1 MRRYPKE
8 GGQFAIIWADL
19 LYEDSVPATGKLLFG
34 EIYRRSD
41 AQGWCTASNKD
52 FMDLLG
58 CSESTVRN
66 LLRSLED
73 VGQIRVETEPKRDG
87 SGGTERRIFCGR
99 KLAPPEPDRVPA
111 ENCGYPGGTRKNL
124 RGVPAENCR
133 SVMYINNSASNSP
146 LYPPKGDGA
155 GKKRRSKSTPDW
167 KPERFEKFWEF
178 YRTHARDEDRAG
190 AVRAW
195 DNLRPEDN
203 LIDTMA
209 KALAVQVETDEWKRG
224 IGIPYACRWIRNERW
239 RDTGLAAKKPEEPAE
254 PPRRRYVGKR
264 IIDGQEVDVYE

>member
-41 AQGWCTASNKD
+41 AQGWCVASNKD

-66 LLRSLED
+66 LLRSLEEI
-73 VGQIRVETEPKRDG
+73 GQIRVEAQPKRDG

-99 KLAPPEPDRVPA
+99 KLAPPDADRVPA

-124 RGVPAENCR
+124 RGVPAENCGYA
-133 SVMYINNSASNSP
+133 MYLNNNNNTP
-146 LYPPKGDGA
+146 LYPPKGESA
-155 GKKRRSKSTPDW
+155 QKKRKRKSTPAW
-167 KPERFEKFWEF
+167 KPDRFEKFWEF

-195 DNLRPEDN
+195 DKLQPDDD

-209 KALAVQVETDEWKRG
+209 KALRAQVESPEWKRG

-239 RDTGLAAKKPEEPAE
+239 KDTGLAAQRTVEPEEPPA
-254 PPRRRYVGKR
+254 RRYVGKR

>member
-99 KLAPPEPDRVPA
+99 KLAPPEPERVPA
-111 ENCGYPGGTRKNL
+111 ETCGYPGGTRKNL
-124 RGVPAENCR
+124 RGVPAENCG
-133 SVMYINNSASNSP
+133 SNNVLNNNTSNTPYIPPRGMRVETARASQ
-146 LYPPKGDGA
+146 
-155 GKKRRSKSTPDW
+155 RRHGCRMLLRPSGTCTG
-167 KPERFEKFWEF
+167 R
-178 YRTHARDEDRAG
+178 RDEPRTE
-190 AVRAW
+190 W
-195 DNLRPEDN
+195 
-203 LIDTMA
+203 
-209 KALAVQVETDEWKRG
+209 ALSGSGTSSSR
-224 IGIPYACRWIRNERW
+224 
-239 RDTGLAAKKPEEPAE
+239 T
-254 PPRRRYVGKR
+254 RR
-264 IIDGQEVDVYE
+264 